1 MRRNIIENRVDVSKD
16 NPSTIE
22 QSNEIINKID
32 TVVSINSSSSEKNV
46 EFNVNENDDTI
57 AIEEQ
62 IKETI
67 IEDNSN
73 RLNDAKNTN
82 LLDQLNLNSI
92 QFFSHS
98 QRKVSNM
105 FDDENKRESNF
116 KDMLP
121 ELDNISNNKNN
132 LKIKGSY
139 RENST
144 TRTNELLSTITDKPF
159 TSSNRHKTKFHNYSQ
174 IKTYLDESKLNDSLF
189 QPEPITLKNS
199 QLDYEINLKNKN
211 SYTHLNG
218 DTNIYEEGYN
228 KSYNVGQKTNY
239 EKICNNSIM
248 LNISK
253 EIQKEDDNEFYYQ
266 KKDLDSV
273 KKNSQFD
280 GKTDKSCLKK
290 KYKIG
295 LMVLIIIIL
304 LSVGGILFY
313 LFKFY

>member
-280 GKTDKSCLKK
+280 EKTDKSCLKK

-295 LMVLIIIIL
+295 LMVLIMIIL